1 MRLTVNGI
9 ARTLPASGDT
19 PLLYVLRND
28 LRLVGTRYGCGNGQC
43 GACMVLI
50 DGRAMTSCNMPLW
63 SLEGKAVTTVEG
75 LGEQGALHPVQQALI
90 DEQAAQC
97 GYCMSGIVV
106 SAAAL
111 LAADPS
117 PSEDEVRRA
126 LDRNL
131 CRCGSHNRVVRAVLK
146 ARR

>member
-1 MRLTVNGI
+1 
-9 ARTLPASGDT
+9 
-19 PLLYVLRND
+19 
-28 LRLVGTRYGCGNGQC
+28 
-43 GACMVLI
+43 MVLI